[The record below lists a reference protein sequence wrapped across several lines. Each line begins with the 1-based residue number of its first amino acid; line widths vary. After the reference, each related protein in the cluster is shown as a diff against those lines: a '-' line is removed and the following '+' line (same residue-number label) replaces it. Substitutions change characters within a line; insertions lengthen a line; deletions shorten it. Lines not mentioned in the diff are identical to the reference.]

1 MIWYDMIWYDIRH
14 NSDNDPSIS
23 INLWHMLSDNWPV
36 HVWTPASPHTSL
48 NHWEC
53 GCSTFLPQ
61 EEQVRRQDGA
71 RPCTGSS
78 LQLRM
83 GSASFEFSIQNVD
96 QYMYMYPPAPTP
108 DQSLESA
115 EAPLSSLGRGRRQGR
130 LVHRSYTGS
139 IQFGSGEHYL
149 RVFFFNADWELYR
162 ALTAT
167 CTRAH
172 LPQRPT
178 NPLRVRMLHFP
189 PLGEVGAEAGQ
200 HTTMQQFK
208 V

>member
-1 MIWYDMIWYDIRH
+1 M
-14 NSDNDPSIS
+14 
-23 INLWHMLSDNWPV
+23 
-36 HVWTPASPHTSL
+36 
-48 NHWEC
+48 
-53 GCSTFLPQ
+53 
-61 EEQVRRQDGA
+61 RRQDGA

-115 EAPLSSLGRGRRQGR
+115 EAPL
-130 LVHRSYTGS
+130 
-139 IQFGSGEHYL
+139 
-149 RVFFFNADWELYR
+149 NR

-189 PLGEVGAEAGQ
+189 PLGEAGAEAGQ